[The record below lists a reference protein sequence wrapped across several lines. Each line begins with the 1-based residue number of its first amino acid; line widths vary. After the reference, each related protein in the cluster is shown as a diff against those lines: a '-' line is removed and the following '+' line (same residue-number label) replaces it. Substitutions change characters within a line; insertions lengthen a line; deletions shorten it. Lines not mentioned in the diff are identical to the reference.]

1 MRDMVLGLSTE
12 DLLKVKEKLAVIG
25 VEIKDIITF
34 LDRDKVQLFAEQ
46 QRQIVALQQK
56 LEAIKNVINSEE
68 K

>member
-12 DLLKVKEKLAVIG
+12 DLLKIKEKLAVIG